1 MSRGKMEVI
10 SVIFSRV
17 GLSAYPIIFNPRL
30 SGISYVDAVGLRLQ
44 RGSYRAQGSG
54 EEKDGCRNLHTEG
67 LKMIVLMR
75 KKLIVAKKVEGLR
88 K

>member
-1 MSRGKMEVI
+1 MEVI

-30 SGISYVDAVGLRLQ
+30 SGISYVDAVGLRLN
-44 RGSYRAQGSG
+44 RGSYHAQGSG
-54 EEKDGCRNLHTEG
+54 EEKDSCSNLHTER
-67 LKMIVLMR
+67 LKMIVLLR
-75 KKLIVAKKVEGLR
+75 KKLIVAKKVEDLR